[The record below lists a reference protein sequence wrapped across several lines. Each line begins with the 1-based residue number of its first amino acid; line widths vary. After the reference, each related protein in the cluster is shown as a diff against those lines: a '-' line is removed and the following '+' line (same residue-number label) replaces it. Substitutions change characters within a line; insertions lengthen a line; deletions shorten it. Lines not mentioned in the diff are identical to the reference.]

1 MKALPVFQLA
11 ETELRTGTSLVEASA
26 GTGKTFTIAGLFLR
40 LILEKN
46 LSVREILV
54 VTYTVAATEEL
65 RHRIRSTLAKA
76 LQAFTT
82 GASNDPFL
90 RALLTRQPDQ
100 RPDLIARLDRA
111 LYGFDEAPI
120 YTIHGF
126 CQRVLRDRAFE
137 TGNLFD
143 TELVTDQTPLL
154 RQLVEDYWRK
164 QFYRAG
170 KVPVVFALKNGLSP
184 DGLLPL
190 VRSSLPHPFLKL
202 LSPVDGQTPGSLA
215 AVLEATFAS
224 LREVWREEKDTIRDH
239 FGGGAKWANKP
250 YNDEAAM
257 ADAFRQ
263 LDSCLGAPEF
273 SASALDALQL
283 FRKSAIAAKV
293 SKKSKGSAP
302 AHPFFDLCEELSRA
316 EAHFVISVKLGALH
330 YVRQELPRRKDELKI
345 QFFDDLLTRLH
356 SALAG
361 SGGACTSRRSAG
373 REQRAV
379 GSPSPPLEE
388 RAGERRHPLS
398 AAVHG
403 DLPAGD
409 RANRAGALAENK
421 GLLSL
426 ALSSKG
432 GEGNGAAASEHGDA
446 CKEQNGSALA
456 GLLRRQYVAALIDE
470 FQDTDP
476 LQYDIFSRV
485 FAGPENYLFL
495 IGDPKQAIYGFR
507 GADIFTYLKARQHS
521 DQAYTLKENWRSEAG
536 LVQSVNT
543 VFGTPAQPFVFPG
556 IEFRAVEAK
565 GEADKKP
572 LTMAGQAQP
581 PFQIWFWRRTGGD
594 ITKGAANELLPSV
607 VATEIVTLLNGHTAL
622 GDRKLL
628 PEDVAVLVPE
638 NRQAQLVQDTLSQRG
653 VPSVLYTSAS
663 LFDSREVV
671 ETQRVLAAI
680 ADPTHESQ
688 LMAALGTDL
697 LGFTGAR
704 IEATAKDETEWQ
716 QILEH
721 FRGYLD
727 LWLQRG
733 FIQMFR
739 SFMQREQVRPRL
751 LAFPDGERRLTNLLH
766 LSEVLHRASVE
777 HRLGVSGLLKWLGEQ
792 RESGDQV
799 AEEHQLRLETD
810 EKAVKL
816 VTIHKSKG
824 LEYSVVFCPFS
835 WKGANIEHGGEEQV
849 FFHEQGDGNL
859 VRDLGSA
866 DYDAHKQQARVER
879 LAENVRLLYVALTR
893 AKHRC
898 YFVWGAFRDAA
909 TSAPAWLLHPPPNPE
924 PDPVAAQEEH
934 FPQLDDDRLLD
945 DLTKLAEQ
953 STGPS
958 GQPTIAA
965 CDLPQATDTAF
976 RIPSPA
982 LAGTLSPSD
991 GERDGVRGPTLV
1003 TGSPLVPASGS
1014 AGPTLDYRRFTGTI
1028 ARDWRI
1034 SSFTSL
1040 TANQGEELPDHD
1052 ALGAEP
1058 RGELPASGIF
1068 AFPRG
1073 AKPGT
1078 CLHKILELLEFT
1090 QWNQPAAASL
1100 VREQLRAHGLPE
1112 AEFTDILVAMLG
1124 QVMTAPLDPS
1134 IPNLTLARITAAQ
1147 RLQELEFYFPLQ
1159 RIAPEMIR
1167 TLLQEHPLPGADDA
1181 GSREPGGFSFTPVQ
1195 GMLKGFI
1202 DLVFEFEGRYYL
1214 VDWKSNFLGDRVQDY
1229 GPATLAGEIRRRHY
1243 YFQYQL
1249 YTAALDRYLRLRLPG
1264 YRYDQHFGGVY
1275 YLFLRGIDPARP
1287 GFGIYRDRLK
1297 EPFVRRLNSLLTGT
1311 AAAEGK
1317 ARD

>member
-1 MKALPVFQLA
+1 MKSVPVFQLA

-65 RHRIRSTLAKA
+65 RHRIRLTLAKA

-82 GASNDPFL
+82 GASDDAFL
-90 RALLTRQPDQ
+90 RALLSRQAEH
-100 RPDLIARLDRA
+100 RADLAARLDRA

-170 KVPVVFALKNGLSP
+170 RIPVIFALKNGLRP
-184 DGLLPL
+184 EGLLPL
-190 VRSSLPHPFLKL
+190 VRTSLPHPFLKL
-202 LSPVDGQTPGSLA
+202 LSPVDDQTPESLA
-215 AVLEATFAS
+215 AALEATFTS
-224 LREVWREEKDTIRDH
+224 LRGVWRQEKDAIRSH
-239 FGGGAKWANKP
+239 FGSGARWANKP
-250 YNDEAAM
+250 YNDDEAM
-257 ADAFRQ
+257 TNAFRQ

-273 SASALDALQL
+273 PPSALDALRL

-293 SKKSKGSAP
+293 FKKAKVPVP
-302 AHPFFDLCEELSRA
+302 AHAFFDLCEELSRV
-316 EAHFVISVKLGALH
+316 EEHYVIGVKLGALH
-330 YVRQELPRRKDELKI
+330 YVRQELPRRKDELKV

-361 SGGACTSRRSAG
+361 TGG
-373 REQRAV
+373 
-379 GSPSPPLEE
+379 P
-388 RAGERRHPLS
+388 
-398 AAVHG
+398 
-403 DLPAGD
+403 
-409 RANRAGALAENK
+409 ALA
-421 GLLSL
+421 
-426 ALSSKG
+426 A
-432 GEGNGAAASEHGDA
+432 
-446 CKEQNGSALA
+446 
-456 GLLRRQYVAALIDE
+456 LLRRQYVAALIDE

-485 FAGPENYLFL
+485 FTAPEKPTQLVGQASRLSSGHLAPGADNAGEAPRAAGETSAPLPEQLPKNYLFL

-521 DQAYTLKENWRSEAG
+521 HQDYTLKENWRSEAG
-536 LVQSVNT
+536 LVRSVNAL
-543 VFGTPAQPFVFPG
+543 FSAPARPFVFPG
-556 IEFRAVEAK
+556 IEFHPVEAK
-565 GEADKKP
+565 GEADKTPFKV
-572 LTMAGQAQP
+572 AGQAQP
-581 PFQIWFWRRTGGD
+581 PFQIWFWRRTRAEINRGD
-594 ITKGAANELLPSV
+594 ADKLLPPV
-607 VATEIVTLLNGHTAL
+607 VATEIVALLNGHTTL
-622 GDRKLL
+622 GDRRLL
-628 PEDVAVLVPE
+628 PEDIAVLVPE
-638 NRQAQLVQDTLSQRG
+638 NRQAQLVQDALSRRN

-697 LGFTGAR
+697 VGFTGAR
-704 IEATAKDETEWQ
+704 IEAVAKQETPWQ
-716 QILEH
+716 QILER
-721 FRGYLD
+721 FRDYLD

-739 SFMQREQVRPRL
+739 SFMLREQVRPRL

-777 HRLGVSGLLKWLGEQ
+777 NRLGVSGLLKWLGEQ
-792 RESGDQV
+792 RELKGQP

-824 LEYSVVFCPFS
+824 LEYPVVFCPFS

-849 FFHEQGDGNL
+849 FFHEQGDGRL

-909 TSAPAWLLHPPPNPE
+909 TSAPSWLLHPPPNPG
-924 PDPVAAQEEH
+924 PDPISAQEEH
-934 FPQLDDDRLLD
+934 FPQLDDNQLLD
-945 DLTKLAEQ
+945 DLGKLAGQ
-953 STGPS
+953 SCGPD
-958 GQPTIAA
+958 GQPTVAVH
-965 CDLPQATDTAF
+965 DLPQATDTAF
-976 RIPSPA
+976 TVPSPA
-982 LAGTLSPSD
+982 LMGTLSPSD
-991 GERDGVRGPTLV
+991 GEREGVRGPTQV
-1003 TGSPLVPASGS
+1003 TGSPSAPAAGS
-1014 AGPTLDYRRFTGTI
+1014 AGLMLDYRRFTGVI

-1052 ALGAEP
+1052 ALGAGA
-1058 RGELPASGIF
+1058 RSELPATGIF
-1068 AFPRG
+1068 AFPGG

-1078 CLHKILELLEFT
+1078 CLHKILEKLEFT
-1090 QWNQPAAASL
+1090 QWNQPPAATL
-1100 VREQLRAHGLPE
+1100 VREQL
-1112 AEFTDILVAMLG
+1112 
-1124 QVMTAPLDPS
+1124 
-1134 IPNLTLARITAAQ
+1134 Q
-1147 RLQELEFYFPLQ
+1147 RPWPAGGRVHQYP
-1159 RIAPEMIR
+1159 RR
-1167 TLLQEHPLPGADDA
+1167 DA
-1181 GSREPGGFSFTPVQ
+1181 GQGDDRSAGPTRPHSDPGENHGS
-1195 GMLKGFI
+1195 
-1202 DLVFEFEGRYYL
+1202 
-1214 VDWKSNFLGDRVQDY
+1214 
-1229 GPATLAGEIRRRHY
+1229 
-1243 YFQYQL
+1243 
-1249 YTAALDRYLRLRLPG
+1249 
-1264 YRYDQHFGGVY
+1264 
-1275 YLFLRGIDPARP
+1275 
-1287 GFGIYRDRLK
+1287 
-1297 EPFVRRLNSLLTGT
+1297 
-1311 AAAEGK
+1311 AAAPRTRVLLPPPAYRTGN
-1317 ARD
+1317 APDVAPGTSPSRR

>member
-1 MKALPVFQLA
+1 
-11 ETELRTGTSLVEASA
+11 
-26 GTGKTFTIAGLFLR
+26 
-40 LILEKN
+40 
-46 LSVREILV
+46 
-54 VTYTVAATEEL
+54 
-65 RHRIRSTLAKA
+65 
-76 LQAFTT
+76 
-82 GASNDPFL
+82 
-90 RALLTRQPDQ
+90 
-100 RPDLIARLDRA
+100 
-111 LYGFDEAPI
+111 
-120 YTIHGF
+120 
-126 CQRVLRDRAFE
+126 
-137 TGNLFD
+137 
-143 TELVTDQTPLL
+143 
-154 RQLVEDYWRK
+154 
-164 QFYRAG
+164 
-170 KVPVVFALKNGLSP
+170 
-184 DGLLPL
+184 
-190 VRSSLPHPFLKL
+190 
-202 LSPVDGQTPGSLA
+202 
-215 AVLEATFAS
+215 
-224 LREVWREEKDTIRDH
+224 
-239 FGGGAKWANKP
+239 
-250 YNDEAAM
+250 
-257 ADAFRQ
+257 
-263 LDSCLGAPEF
+263 
-273 SASALDALQL
+273 LDALQL

-293 SKKSKGSAP
+293 SKRAKGLAP
-302 AHPFFDLCEELSRA
+302 VHPFFDLCEELSRA
-316 EAHFVISVKLGALH
+316 EAHYVISVKLGALH

-356 SALAG
+356 SSLAG
-361 SGGACTSRRSAG
+361 TGGPCTSRAPAG
-373 REQRAV
+373 LDQPTV

-388 RAGERRHPLS
+388 RAGERRPTL
-398 AAVHG
+398 AAGVRS
-403 DLPAGD
+403 DIPAGGHTGTT
-409 RANRAGALAENK
+409 RALAENH

-426 ALSSKG
+426 SLSSKG
-432 GEGNGAAASEHGDA
+432 GEGNSAAAREHRDA
-446 CKEQNGSALA
+446 FKERSGVALA
-456 GLLRRQYVAALIDE
+456 ALLRRQYVAALIDE

-521 DQAYTLKENWRSEAG
+521 DQAYTLAENWRSEAG
-536 LVQSVNT
+536 LVRSVNA
-543 VFGTPAQPFVFPG
+543 VFGAPARPFVFPG
-556 IEFRAVEAK
+556 IQFHSVEAK

-572 LTMAGQAQP
+572 LKVGGQAQP
-581 PFQIWFWRRTGGD
+581 PFQVWFWRRTGSD

-607 VATEIVTLLNGHTAL
+607 VATEIVRLLNGDTAL

-628 PEDVAVLVPE
+628 PEDIAVLVPQ
-638 NRQAQLVQDTLSQRG
+638 NRQAQLVQDALSRRS

-697 LGFTGAR
+697 IGFTGPR

-777 HRLGVSGLLKWLGEQ
+777 NRLGVSGLLKWLGEQ
-792 RESGDQV
+792 RELEGQ
-799 AEEHQLRLETD
+799 APEEHQLRLETD

-866 DYDAHKQQARVER
+866 DYDAHKQHARVER

-924 PDPVAAQEEH
+924 PDPVTAQEEH
-934 FPQLDDDRLLD
+934 FPQLDDNQLLD
-945 DLTKLAEQ
+945 DLTKLAAQ
-953 STGPS
+953 STGLD
-958 GQPTIAA
+958 GQPTITVG
-965 CDLPQATDTAF
+965 DLPQSTETAYT
-976 RIPSPA
+976 IPSPA

-991 GERDGVRGPTLV
+991 GEREGVRGPTLL
-1003 TGSPLVPASGS
+1003 PAPAPVPAAGS
-1014 AGPTLDYRRFTGTI
+1014 AGLTLDYRQFTGTI

-1052 ALGAEP
+1052 ALGADA

-1078 CLHKILELLEFT
+1078 CLHKILEKLEFT
-1090 QWNQPAAASL
+1090 QWNQPVAATI

-1124 QVMTAPLDPS
+1124 KVMTAPLDANVPG
-1134 IPNLTLARITAAQ
+1134 LTLASITAAQ
-1147 RLQELEFYFPLQ
+1147 RLNEIEFYFPLQ
-1159 RIAPEMIR
+1159 RIAPDMFR
-1167 TLLQEHPLPGADDA
+1167 TLLQEHPLPGADDV

-1214 VDWKSNFLGDRVQDY
+1214 ADWKSNWLGSRVEDY
-1229 GPATLAGEIRRRHY
+1229 GPAALAGEIRHRHY

-1249 YTAALDRYLRLRLPG
+1249 YTAALDRYLHLRLPG
-1264 YRYDQHFGGVY
+1264 YRYEQHFGGVY

-1287 GFGIYRDRLK
+1287 GFGIYRDRLE
-1297 EPFVRRLNSLLTGT
+1297 EPFVRRLNDLLTGR
-1311 AAAEGK
+1311 AGEEG
-1317 ARD
+1317 RGHD

>member
-1 MKALPVFQLA
+1 MKDVPVFQVA
-11 ETELRTGTSLVEASA
+11 ETELRRGTSLVEASA

-65 RHRIRSTLAKA
+65 RYRIRQTLAKA
-76 LQAFTT
+76 LQAFTS
-82 GASNDPFL
+82 GATDDAFL
-90 RALLTRQPDQ
+90 RALVTRHADQ
-100 RPDLIARLDRA
+100 RADLAARLDRA

-143 TELVTDQTPLL
+143 TELVTDQAPLL

-164 QFYRAG
+164 QFYLAG
-170 KVPVVFALKNGLSP
+170 RIPVIFALKNGLSP

-190 VRSSLPHPFLKL
+190 VRTSLPHPFLKL
-202 LSPVDGQTPGSLA
+202 LSPVDDQSPESLA
-215 AVLEATFAS
+215 AGIEAAFS
-224 LREVWREEKDTIRDH
+224 SMREIWRAQKDAIRGH
-239 FGGGAKWANKP
+239 FGSGAKWANKP
-250 YNDEAAM
+250 YNNDEAM

-263 LDSCLGAPEF
+263 LDNCLGAPEF
-273 SASALDALQL
+273 SPSALDALQL
-283 FRKSAIAAKV
+283 FRQSALAQKV
-293 SKKSKGSAP
+293 SKKAKLPPP
-302 AHPFFDLCEELSRA
+302 AHPFFDLCDELALAEE
-316 EAHFVISVKLGALH
+316 HYVIGVKLGALH
-330 YVRQELPRRKDELKI
+330 YVRRELPQRKDELKI

-356 SALAG
+356 GALAG
-361 SGGACTSRRSAG
+361 AGG
-373 REQRAV
+373 
-379 GSPSPPLEE
+379 P
-388 RAGERRHPLS
+388 
-398 AAVHG
+398 
-403 DLPAGD
+403 
-409 RANRAGALAENK
+409 ALAT
-421 GLLSL
+421 
-426 ALSSKG
+426 
-432 GEGNGAAASEHGDA
+432 
-446 CKEQNGSALA
+446 
-456 GLLRRQYVAALIDE
+456 LLRQQYVAALIDE

-476 LQYDIFSRV
+476 LQYNIFSRV
-485 FAGPENYLFL
+485 FTGPENYLFL

-536 LVQSVNT
+536 LVRSVNA
-543 VFGTPAQPFVFPG
+543 VFGASAQPFVFPG
-556 IEFRAVEAK
+556 IQFQAVEAK

-572 LTMAGQAQP
+572 LKADGRAQP
-581 PFQIWFWRRTGGD
+581 PFQIWFWRRPGGD
-594 ITKGAANELLPSV
+594 INKGAANELLPSV
-607 VATEIVTLLNGHTAL
+607 VATEIVALLNGQTTL

-638 NRQAQLVQDTLSQRG
+638 NRQAQLVQDALSLRN

-704 IEATAKDETEWQ
+704 IEGVVKQETEWQ
-716 QILEH
+716 QILAR
-721 FRGYLD
+721 FRDYLD

-739 SFMQREQVRPRL
+739 SFVQREQVRPRL

-766 LSEVLHRASVE
+766 LAEVLHRASVE
-777 HRLGVSGLLKWLGEQ
+777 NRLGISGLLKWIGEQ
-792 RESGDQV
+792 RDLGGQP

-849 FFHEQGDGNL
+849 FFHEHGDGNL
-859 VRDLGSA
+859 VRDLGSP
-866 DYDAHKQQARVER
+866 DYEAHKRQARVER

-909 TSAPAWLLHPPPNPE
+909 TSAPAWLLHPPPQPE
-924 PDPVAAQEEH
+924 PDPVVAQEEH
-934 FPQLDDDRLLD
+934 FPQLDDNQLLD
-945 DLTKLAEQ
+945 DLSKLADQ
-953 STGPS
+953 SSGPA
-958 GQPTIAA
+958 GRPTIVVR
-965 CDLPQATDTAF
+965 DLPLPADTTFAV
-976 RIPSPA
+976 S
-982 LAGTLSPSD
+982 S
-991 GERDGVRGPTLV
+991 
-1003 TGSPLVPASGS
+1003 S
-1014 AGPTLDYRRFTGTI
+1014 AGPALDCRRFTGAI

-1052 ALGAEP
+1052 ALGLDA
-1058 RGELPASGIF
+1058 RGELPTSGIF

-1078 CLHKILELLEFT
+1078 CLHKIIEKLEFT
-1090 QWNQPAAASL
+1090 QWNQPAAAAL
-1100 VREQLRAHGLPE
+1100 VREQLHAHGLPE
-1112 AEFTDILVAMLG
+1112 AEFTNLLVEALG
-1124 QVMTAPLDPS
+1124 KVMTAPLDQKIPS
-1134 IPNLTLARITAAQ
+1134 LTLAKITAAQ
-1147 RLQELEFYFPLQ
+1147 RLHELEFYFPLQ
-1159 RIAPEMIR
+1159 RISPELIR
-1167 TLLQEHPLPGADDA
+1167 TLLQEHPLPGADDPD
-1181 GSREPGGFSFTPVQ
+1181 SSEPGGFSFAPVQ

-1214 VDWKSNFLGDRVQDY
+1214 VDWKSNWLGNRVEDY
-1229 GPATLAGEIRRRHY
+1229 GPAALAGEIRCRHY

-1264 YRYDQHFGGVY
+1264 YRYEQHFGGVY

-1287 GFGIYRDRLK
+1287 GFGIYRDRL
-1297 EPFVRRLNSLLTGT
+1297 EGPFVRRLNKLLTGT
-1311 AAAEGK
+1311 VGGK
-1317 ARD
+1317 GRGHD

>member
-1 MKALPVFQLA
+1 MKAIPVFKLI

-65 RHRIRSTLAKA
+65 RHRIRHTLAKA

-82 GASNDPFL
+82 GASDDAFV
-90 RALLTRQPDQ
+90 RALVARHADQ
-100 RPDLIARLDRA
+100 RADLAARLDRA

-164 QFYRAG
+164 QFYRVD
-170 KVPVVFALKNGLSP
+170 KIPVIFALKNGLSP
-184 DGLLPL
+184 NSLLPL
-190 VRSSLPHPFLKL
+190 VRTCLPHPFLKL
-202 LSPVDGQTPGSLA
+202 LSPVDEQTPDSLA
-215 AVLEATFAS
+215 RALEEAFSS
-224 LREVWREEKDTIRDH
+224 LSDLWCEQKDIIRGH
-239 FGGGAKWANKP
+239 FGNGAKWANKP
-250 YNDEAAM
+250 YDDDEAM
-257 ADAFRQ
+257 ADAFHQ
-263 LDSCLGAPEF
+263 LDICLGAPEVPP
-273 SASALDALQL
+273 SALDALQL
-283 FRKSAIAAKV
+283 FRKSAMAEKV
-293 SKKSKGSAP
+293 SRKAKLAPP
-302 AHPFFDLCEELSRA
+302 AHLFFELCDELARA
-316 EAHFVISVKLGALH
+316 EEHYIIGVKLGALH
-330 YVRQELPRRKDELKI
+330 YVRKELPHRKAELKI

-361 SGGACTSRRSAG
+361 TG
-373 REQRAV
+373 
-379 GSPSPPLEE
+379 
-388 RAGERRHPLS
+388 
-398 AAVHG
+398 
-403 DLPAGD
+403 
-409 RANRAGALAENK
+409 
-421 GLLSL
+421 
-426 ALSSKG
+426 
-432 GEGNGAAASEHGDA
+432 
-446 CKEQNGSALA
+446 GSALA
-456 GLLRRQYVAALIDE
+456 ALLRRQYVAALIDE

-485 FAGPENYLFL
+485 FTGPENYLFL

-507 GADIFTYLKARQHS
+507 GADIFTYLNARQHS

-536 LVQSVNT
+536 LVRSVNA
-543 VFGTPAQPFVFPG
+543 VFNAPTQPFVFPG
-556 IEFRAVEAK
+556 IEFQPVEAK
-565 GEADKKP
+565 GEADKQP
-572 LTMAGQAQP
+572 LKLDGCAQP
-581 PFQIWFWRRTGGD
+581 PFQLWFWRRTGAEINKGD
-594 ITKGAANELLPSV
+594 ADKLLPSV
-607 VATEIVTLLNGHTAL
+607 VATEIVGLLNGNTAL

-628 PEDVAVLVPE
+628 PEDIAVLVPE
-638 NRQAQLVQDTLSQRG
+638 NRQAQLVQDALSQRN

-663 LFDSREVV
+663 LLGSREVV
-671 ETQRVLAAI
+671 DTQRVLAAI

-697 LGFTGAR
+697 VGFTGSR
-704 IEATAKDETEWQ
+704 IEAVVKQETEWQ
-716 QILEH
+716 QILER

-766 LSEVLHRASVE
+766 LSEVLHRASTE
-777 HRLGVSGLLKWLGEQ
+777 NRLGVSGLLKWISEQ
-792 RESGDQV
+792 QKPGDQV

-810 EKAVKL
+810 ENAVKL

-824 LEYSVVFCPFS
+824 LEYSIVFCPFS

-849 FFHEQGDGNL
+849 FFHEHGDGNL
-859 VRDLGSA
+859 VRDLGGP
-866 DYDAHKQQARVER
+866 DYDAHRQRARVER

-898 YFVWGAFRDAA
+898 YFVWGGFRDAA

-934 FPQLDDDRLLD
+934 FPQLDDNQLLD
-945 DLTKLAEQ
+945 NLGKLAGQ
-953 STGPS
+953 SSGPD
-958 GQPTIAA
+958 GQPTIAVR
-965 CDLPQATDTAF
+965 DLPQLADAAF
-976 RIPSPA
+976 TVPS
-982 LAGTLSPSD
+982 
-991 GERDGVRGPTLV
+991 
-1003 TGSPLVPASGS
+1003 S
-1014 AGPTLDYRRFTGTI
+1014 AGPALDFRRFTGAI

-1040 TANQGEELPDHD
+1040 TTNQGEELPDRD
-1052 ALGAEP
+1052 ALNAGSRAEFAAGIVAAQLVGQASRLSGGRLV
-1058 RGELPASGIF
+1058 RGPGNAGQTPHATGETPAPLSEQLTGIF
-1068 AFPRG
+1068 AFPGG

-1078 CLHKILELLEFT
+1078 CLHKILEKLEFT
-1090 QWNQPAAASL
+1090 QWNQPPAAAL

-1112 AEFTDILVAMLG
+1112 AEFADILVEMLG
-1124 QVMTAPLDPS
+1124 KVMTAPLDPG
-1134 IPNLTLARITAAQ
+1134 IPALTLARIPAAQ

-1159 RIAPEMIR
+1159 RISPDLIR
-1167 TLLQEHPLPGADDA
+1167 TLLLEHPLPGVDD
-1181 GSREPGGFSFTPVQ
+1181 GGNREPGGFSFAPVQ

-1214 VDWKSNFLGDRVQDY
+1214 VDWKSNLLGNRVEDY
-1229 GPATLAGEIRRRHY
+1229 GPAALVSEIRRRHY

-1275 YLFLRGIDPARP
+1275 YLFLRGIDLARP
-1287 GFGIYRDRLK
+1287 GFGIYRDRL
-1297 EPFVRRLNSLLTGT
+1297 EESFVRRLNSLLTGAPT
-1311 AAAEGK
+1311 AEG
-1317 ARD
+1317 R

>member
-1 MKALPVFQLA
+1 MKAIPVFQVA

-65 RHRIRSTLAKA
+65 RNRIRHTIAKA

-82 GASNDPFL
+82 GVSDDAFL
-90 RALLTRQPDQ
+90 RALLAKHADQ
-100 RPDLIARLDRA
+100 RADLAARLDRG

-126 CQRVLRDRAFE
+126 CERVLRDRAFE

-170 KVPVVFALKNGLSP
+170 KIPVVFALKNRLSP
-184 DGLLPL
+184 EGLLPL
-190 VRSSLPHPFLKL
+190 IRTSLLHPFLKL
-202 LSPVDGQTPGSLA
+202 LSPVDDQRPDSLA
-215 AVLEATFAS
+215 AALEAAFTS
-224 LREVWREEKDTIRDH
+224 LREVWRAQKDAIRGH
-239 FGGGAKWANKP
+239 FGSGAKWANKP
-250 YNDEAAM
+250 YNDDEAM
-257 ADAFRQ
+257 AEAFRQ

-273 SASALDALQL
+273 APSALDALRL
-283 FRKSAIAAKV
+283 FRKSAMAEKV
-293 SKKSKGSAP
+293 SKKAEVPPP
-302 AHPFFDLCEELSRA
+302 AHPFFNLCDELARA
-316 EAHFVISVKLGALH
+316 EEQYVIGVRLGALH
-330 YVRQELPRRKDELKI
+330 YVRQKLPRRKDELKV
-345 QFFDDLLTRLH
+345 QFFDDLLTRLQN
-356 SALAG
+356 ALAG
-361 SGGACTSRRSAG
+361 AGGPR
-373 REQRAV
+373 
-379 GSPSPPLEE
+379 
-388 RAGERRHPLS
+388 
-398 AAVHG
+398 
-403 DLPAGD
+403 
-409 RANRAGALAENK
+409 LA
-421 GLLSL
+421 S
-426 ALSSKG
+426 
-432 GEGNGAAASEHGDA
+432 
-446 CKEQNGSALA
+446 
-456 GLLRRQYVAALIDE
+456 LLRRQYVAALIDE

-476 LQYDIFSRV
+476 LQYEIFSRV
-485 FAGPENYLFL
+485 FMGPENYLFL

-507 GADIFTYLKARQHS
+507 GADIFTYLKARRHS

-536 LVQSVNT
+536 LVRSVNA
-543 VFGTPAQPFVFPG
+543 VFSAPAQPFVFPG
-556 IEFRAVEAK
+556 IEFHPVEAK
-565 GEADKKP
+565 GEADKQPFKVD
-572 LTMAGQAQP
+572 GRAQP
-581 PFQIWFWRRTGGD
+581 PFQLWFWRRTGAG
-594 ITKGAANELLPSV
+594 INKGAADKLLPSV
-607 VATEIVTLLNGHTAL
+607 VATEIVELLSRHTAL
-622 GDRKLL
+622 GDRKLV
-628 PEDVAVLVPE
+628 PEDIAVLVPE
-638 NRQAQLVQDTLSQRG
+638 NRQAQLVQDALSRRN

-697 LGFTGAR
+697 VGFTGAR
-704 IEATAKDETEWQ
+704 IEAMAKHETEWQ
-716 QILEH
+716 QILAH
-721 FRGYLD
+721 FRDYLD

-739 SFMQREQVRPRL
+739 SFMQLEQVRPRL

-777 HRLGVSGLLKWLGEQ
+777 NRLGVSGLLKWISEQ
-792 RESGDQV
+792 WEPGDQV

-816 VTIHKSKG
+816 VTLHKSKG

-849 FFHEQGDGNL
+849 FFHEHGDGNL
-859 VRDLGSA
+859 VRDLGSP
-866 DYDAHKQQARVER
+866 DYDANKQQACVER

-909 TSAPAWLLHPPPNPE
+909 TSAPAWLLHPPPNPK

-934 FPQLDDDRLLD
+934 FPQLDDNQLLD
-945 DLTKLAEQ
+945 DLSKLAEQ
-953 STGPS
+953 SSRPDGKA
-958 GQPTIAA
+958 TIAVR
-965 CDLPQATDTAF
+965 DLPQPADTAF
-976 RIPSPA
+976 AVSSSTGPA
-982 LAGTLSPSD
+982 
-991 GERDGVRGPTLV
+991 
-1003 TGSPLVPASGS
+1003 
-1014 AGPTLDYRRFTGTI
+1014 LDYRRFTGAI

-1052 ALGAEP
+1052 ALGAEV

-1078 CLHKILELLEFT
+1078 CLHKILEKLEFT
-1090 QWNQPAAASL
+1090 QWNQPPAAAL
-1100 VREQLRAHGLPE
+1100 VREQLHVHGLPK
-1112 AEFTDILVAMLG
+1112 AEFTDILVEMLG
-1124 QVMTAPLDPS
+1124 KVMTASLDTG
-1134 IPNLTLARITAAQ
+1134 IPTLTLAKITAAQ
-1147 RLQELEFYFPLQ
+1147 RLNELEFYFPLQ
-1159 RIAPEMIR
+1159 RIAPDMIR
-1167 TLLQEHPLPGADDA
+1167 TLLQEYPLPGADDT
-1181 GSREPGGFSFTPVQ
+1181 GSREPGGFSFAPVQ
-1195 GMLKGFI
+1195 GMLKGYI

-1214 VDWKSNFLGDRVQDY
+1214 VDWKSNWLGNQVEDY
-1229 GPATLAGEIRRRHY
+1229 GPAALAGEIRRRHY

-1264 YRYDQHFGGVY
+1264 YRYEAHFGGVY

-1287 GFGIYRDRLK
+1287 GFGIYRDRLE
-1297 EPFVRRLNSLLTGT
+1297 EPFVRKLNRLLTGR
-1311 AAAEGK
+1311 AGEEGG
-1317 ARD
+1317 RHD

>member
-1 MKALPVFQLA
+1 MKPVPVFQLA
-11 ETELRTGTSLVEASA
+11 VAELRTGTSLVEASA

-65 RHRIRSTLAKA
+65 RHRIRRTLANA

-82 GASNDPFL
+82 GASDDPFL
-90 RALLTRQPDQ
+90 RALVARHVDQ
-100 RPDLIARLDRA
+100 RADLEARLDRA

-170 KVPVVFALKNGLSP
+170 KIPVIFALKNGLSP
-184 DGLLPL
+184 EGLLPL

-202 LSPVDGQTPGSLA
+202 LSPVDDQTPDSLA
-215 AVLEATFAS
+215 AALEAIFTS
-224 LREVWREEKDTIRDH
+224 LREVWHEEKGAIRSH
-239 FGGGAKWANKP
+239 FGSGAKWANKP
-250 YNDEAAM
+250 YNDDEAM

-263 LDSCLGAPEF
+263 LDLCLGAPEF
-273 SASALDALQL
+273 PPSALDALQL

-293 SKKSKGSAP
+293 SKRAKGPTP
-302 AHPFFDLCEELSRA
+302 AHRFFDLCEGLARA
-316 EAHFVISVKLGALH
+316 EEHYVIGVKLGALH
-330 YVRQELPRRKDELKI
+330 YVRQELPGRKDELKV

-356 SALAG
+356 SALVDAGG
-361 SGGACTSRRSAG
+361 SG
-373 REQRAV
+373 
-379 GSPSPPLEE
+379 L
-388 RAGERRHPLS
+388 
-398 AAVHG
+398 AA
-403 DLPAGD
+403 
-409 RANRAGALAENK
+409 
-421 GLLSL
+421 
-426 ALSSKG
+426 
-432 GEGNGAAASEHGDA
+432 
-446 CKEQNGSALA
+446 
-456 GLLRRQYVAALIDE
+456 LLRRQYVAALIDE

-521 DQAYTLKENWRSEAG
+521 DQSYTLKENWRSEVG

-543 VFGTPAQPFVFPG
+543 LFGTPARPFVFPG
-556 IEFRAVEAK
+556 IEFHAVEAK

-572 LTMAGQAQP
+572 LIVDGQAQP
-581 PFQIWFWRRTGGD
+581 PFQIWFWRRAGGD
-594 ITKGAANELLPSV
+594 ITKGAANELLPPV
-607 VATEIVTLLNGHTAL
+607 VATEIVALLNGHTAL

-628 PEDVAVLVPE
+628 TEDIAVLVPE
-638 NRQAQLVQDTLSQRG
+638 NRQAQLVQDALSQRS

-697 LGFTGAR
+697 VGFTGSR

-777 HRLGVSGLLKWLGEQ
+777 NRLGVSGLLKWLGEQ
-792 RESGDQV
+792 RELEGQV

-849 FFHEQGDGNL
+849 FFHEQGDGSL

-866 DYDAHKQQARVER
+866 DYDVHKQQARVER

-909 TSAPAWLLHPPPNPE
+909 TSAPAWLLHPPPNPD

-934 FPQLDDDRLLD
+934 FPQLDDDALLA
-945 DLTKLAEQ
+945 DLTKLADQ
-953 STGPS
+953 STGPN

-965 CDLPQATDTAF
+965 HDLPQPADTVFVA
-976 RIPSPA
+976 PS
-982 LAGTLSPSD
+982 
-991 GERDGVRGPTLV
+991 
-1003 TGSPLVPASGS
+1003 S
-1014 AGPTLDYRRFTGTI
+1014 AGPTLDYRRFTSNI
-1028 ARDWRI
+1028 ARDWRV

-1052 ALGAEP
+1052 ALGGDA
-1058 RGELPASGIF
+1058 RAELPTSGIF

-1078 CLHKILELLEFT
+1078 CLHKILEELEFT
-1090 QWNQPAAASL
+1090 QWNQPASVTL

-1112 AEFTDILVAMLG
+1112 NEFTDILVAMLG
-1124 QVMTAPLDPS
+1124 KVITAPLDPG
-1134 IPNLTLARITAAQ
+1134 IPGLTLANITEAQ
-1147 RLQELEFYFPLQ
+1147 RLNELEFYFPLQ
-1159 RIAPEMIR
+1159 RIAPDMLR
-1167 TLLQEHPLPGADDA
+1167 TLLQEHALPGADDA
-1181 GSREPGGFSFTPVQ
+1181 GSREPGGFSFAPVQ

-1202 DLVFEFEGRYYL
+1202 DLVFEFEDRYYL
-1214 VDWKSNFLGDRVQDY
+1214 ADWKSNWLGSQVEDY
-1229 GPATLAGEIRRRHY
+1229 SPAALAGEIRRRHY

-1287 GFGIYRDRLK
+1287 GFGIYRDRL
-1297 EPFVRRLNSLLTGT
+1297 EETFVRRLNGLLTGT
-1311 AAAEGK
+1311 AAAEGN
-1317 ARD
+1317 AHV

>member
-1 MKALPVFQLA
+1 VKPVPVFQLA
-11 ETELRTGTSLVEASA
+11 ETELRIGTSLVEASA

-54 VTYTVAATEEL
+54 VTYTVAATGEL
-65 RHRIRSTLAKA
+65 RHRIRHTLAKA
-76 LQAFTT
+76 LQAFAT
-82 GASNDPFL
+82 GASDDAFL
-90 RALLTRQPDQ
+90 RALVTKHADQ
-100 RPDLIARLDRA
+100 RTDLAARLDRA

-164 QFYRAG
+164 QFYRAA
-170 KVPVVFALKNGLSP
+170 KIPVIFALKNGLSP
-184 DGLLPL
+184 ERLLPL
-190 VRSSLPHPFLKL
+190 VRTSLPHPFLKL
-202 LSPVDGQTPGSLA
+202 LSPVDDQTPGSLA
-215 AVLEATFAS
+215 AALEATFTS
-224 LREVWREEKDTIRDH
+224 LREVWREEKDAIRSH
-239 FGGGAKWANKP
+239 FGGNAKWANKP
-250 YNDEAAM
+250 YSDEEAM
-257 ADAFRQ
+257 ADAYRQ
-263 LDSCLGAPEF
+263 LDLCLGAPEF
-273 SASALDALQL
+273 PPAALDALQL

-293 SKKSKGSAP
+293 SKRAKLQAP
-302 AHPFFDLCEELSRA
+302 EHRFFDLCEELAHA
-316 EAHFVISVKLGALH
+316 EAHYVIGVKLGALH

-356 SALAG
+356 SGLAG
-361 SGGACTSRRSAG
+361 AGG
-373 REQRAV
+373 
-379 GSPSPPLEE
+379 P
-388 RAGERRHPLS
+388 
-398 AAVHG
+398 
-403 DLPAGD
+403 
-409 RANRAGALAENK
+409 
-421 GLLSL
+421 SL
-426 ALSSKG
+426 A
-432 GEGNGAAASEHGDA
+432 A
-446 CKEQNGSALA
+446 
-456 GLLRRQYVAALIDE
+456 LLRHQYVAALIDE

-476 LQYDIFSRV
+476 LQYEIFSRV

-536 LVQSVNT
+536 LVRSVNT
-543 VFGTPAQPFVFPG
+543 VFGVPARPFVFPA
-556 IEFRAVEAK
+556 IEFHAVEAK

-572 LTMAGQAQP
+572 LTVAGQPQP
-581 PFQIWFWRRTGGD
+581 PFQIWFWWRTGGD

-607 VATEIVTLLNGHTAL
+607 VATEIVALLNGHTNL

-628 PEDVAVLVPE
+628 PEDIAVLVPE
-638 NRQAQLVQDTLSQRG
+638 NRQAQLVQDALSGRS

-663 LFDSREVV
+663 LFDSREVM

-680 ADPTHESQ
+680 ADPAHEAQ

-697 LGFTGAR
+697 IGFTGSR

-716 QILEH
+716 QILER

-727 LWLQRG
+727 LWFQRG

-777 HRLGVSGLLKWLGEQ
+777 NRLGVSGLLKWLGEQ
-792 RESGDQV
+792 RELDGQ
-799 AEEHQLRLETD
+799 APEEHQLRLETD

-824 LEYSVVFCPFS
+824 LEYSIVFCPFS
-835 WKGANIEHGGEEQV
+835 WKGANIEHGGEEQL
-849 FFHEQGDGNL
+849 FYHEQGDGSL

-866 DYDAHKQQARVER
+866 DYEAHKQQARVER

-924 PDPVAAQEEH
+924 PDPVTAQEEH
-934 FPQLDDDRLLD
+934 FPQLDDDQLLA
-945 DLTKLAEQ
+945 DLTKLAAQ
-953 STGPS
+953 SSGPD
-958 GQPTIAA
+958 GQPTIAVG
-965 CDLPQATDTAF
+965 DLPQPADTTF
-976 RIPSPA
+976 TVPS
-982 LAGTLSPSD
+982 
-991 GERDGVRGPTLV
+991 
-1003 TGSPLVPASGS
+1003 S
-1014 AGPTLDYRRFTGTI
+1014 AGPTLDYRRFAGTI

-1052 ALGAEP
+1052 ALGAETH
-1058 RGELPASGIF
+1058 GELPTSGIF

-1078 CLHKILELLEFT
+1078 CLHKILEKLEFT
-1090 QWNQPAAASL
+1090 QWNQPAAATL
-1100 VREQLRAHGLPE
+1100 VHEQLRAHGLPE
-1112 AEFTDILVAMLG
+1112 AEFTNILVEMLG
-1124 QVMTAPLDPS
+1124 KVMTAPLDARVPGLS
-1134 IPNLTLARITAAQ
+1134 LANITAAQ
-1147 RLQELEFYFPLQ
+1147 RLNELEFYFPLQ
-1159 RIAPEMIR
+1159 RIAPDMLR
-1167 TLLQEHPLPGADDA
+1167 ALLQEHPLPGTDDA
-1181 GSREPGGFSFTPVQ
+1181 GSREPGGFSFAPVQ

-1202 DLVFEFEGRYYL
+1202 DLVFEFEGRYYV
-1214 VDWKSNFLGDRVQDY
+1214 VDWKSNFLGSRVEDY
-1229 GPATLAGEIRRRHY
+1229 GPAALAGEIRRRHY
-1243 YFQYQL
+1243 YFQYQI

-1264 YRYDQHFGGVY
+1264 YHYERHFGGVY
-1275 YLFLRGIDPARP
+1275 YLFLRGVDPAQP
-1287 GFGIYRDRLK
+1287 GFGIYRDRLE
-1297 EPFVRRLNSLLTGT
+1297 EPFVRRLNSLLTAT
-1311 AAAEGK
+1311 AGEEG
-1317 ARD
+1317 RGHE

>member
-1 MKALPVFQLA
+1 MKPVPVFQLA
-11 ETELRTGTSLVEASA
+11 ETELRAGASLVEASA

-65 RHRIRSTLAKA
+65 RHRIRHTLARA
-76 LQAFTT
+76 LQAFNT
-82 GASNDPFL
+82 GASDDPFL
-90 RALLTRQPDQ
+90 RALVARQADQ
-100 RPDLIARLDRA
+100 RADFAARLDRA

-170 KVPVVFALKNGLSP
+170 KIPVIFALKNGLSP

-190 VRSSLPHPFLKL
+190 VRTSLPHPFLKL
-202 LSPVDGQTPGSLA
+202 LSPVDGQTPESLA
-215 AVLEATFAS
+215 AALEAAFAS
-224 LREVWREEKDTIRDH
+224 LREIWREQKDAIRSH
-239 FGGGAKWANKP
+239 FGSGAKWANKP
-250 YNDEAAM
+250 YNDDEAM

-263 LDSCLGAPEF
+263 LDRCLGAPEF
-273 SASALDALQL
+273 PPAALDALQL
-283 FRKSAIAAKV
+283 FKKSAIAQKV
-293 SKKSKGSAP
+293 SKKAKGPAP
-302 AHPFFDLCEELSRA
+302 AHRFFDLCDDLSRA
-316 EAHFVISVKLGALH
+316 EEYYIIGVKLGALH
-330 YVRQELPRRKDELKI
+330 YVRQELPRRKDELKV

-361 SGGACTSRRSAG
+361 ADG
-373 REQRAV
+373 
-379 GSPSPPLEE
+379 P
-388 RAGERRHPLS
+388 
-398 AAVHG
+398 
-403 DLPAGD
+403 
-409 RANRAGALAENK
+409 ALA
-421 GLLSL
+421 
-426 ALSSKG
+426 A
-432 GEGNGAAASEHGDA
+432 
-446 CKEQNGSALA
+446 
-456 GLLRRQYVAALIDE
+456 LLRRQYVAALIDE

-476 LQYDIFSRV
+476 LQYEIFSRV
-485 FAGPENYLFL
+485 FTGPENYLFL

-507 GADIFTYLKARQHS
+507 GADIFTYLRASRHS
-521 DQAYTLKENWRSEAG
+521 QQTYTLKENWRSEAS
-536 LVQSVNT
+536 LVRSVNA
-543 VFGTPAQPFVFPG
+543 VFSASARPFVFPG
-556 IEFRAVEAK
+556 IQFHSVDAK

-572 LTMAGQAQP
+572 LTVDGQAQP
-581 PFQIWFWRRTGGD
+581 PFQIWFWRRTGAE
-594 ITKGAANELLPSV
+594 INKGAADKLLPSV
-607 VATEIVTLLNGHTAL
+607 VATEIVELLNGQTAL

-628 PEDVAVLVPE
+628 PEDIAMLVPE
-638 NRQAQLVQDTLSQRG
+638 NRQAQLVQDALNRRN

-671 ETQRVLAAI
+671 ETLRVLAAI

-688 LMAALGTDL
+688 LMAALGTDMVGL
-697 LGFTGAR
+697 TGSQ
-704 IEATAKDETEWQ
+704 IEALAKREGERPREPHLYSGSQAEAVAKQETDWQ
-716 QILEH
+716 QILER

-739 SFMQREQVRPRL
+739 SFMQRQQVRPRL

-766 LSEVLHRASVE
+766 LLEVLHRASVE

-792 RESGDQV
+792 RELEGQV

-835 WKGANIEHGGEEQV
+835 WKGATIEHGGEEQV

-859 VRDLGSA
+859 VRDLGSP

-879 LAENVRLLYVALTR
+879 LAENVRLFYVALTR

-924 PDPVAAQEEH
+924 PDPVTALENH
-934 FPQLDDDRLLD
+934 FPQLDDHQLLD
-945 DLTKLAEQ
+945 DLRKLADQ
-953 STGPS
+953 SSGPD

-965 CDLPQATDTAF
+965 RDLPQPADTAF
-976 RIPSPA
+976 TAPS
-982 LAGTLSPSD
+982 
-991 GERDGVRGPTLV
+991 
-1003 TGSPLVPASGS
+1003 S
-1014 AGPTLDYRRFTGTI
+1014 AGLALDYRRFTRAI

-1052 ALGAEP
+1052 ALGADA
-1058 RGELPASGIF
+1058 RAELPASGIF

-1073 AKPGT
+1073 VKPGT
-1078 CLHKILELLEFT
+1078 CLHKIFEKLDFT
-1090 QWNQPAAASL
+1090 QWNQPAAAAL
-1100 VREQLRAHGLPE
+1100 VREQLHAHGLPE
-1112 AEFTDILVAMLG
+1112 AEFTHILVEMLG
-1124 QVMTAPLDPS
+1124 KVMTAPLDPG
-1134 IPNLTLARITAAQ
+1134 IPTLTLAKITAAQ
-1147 RLQELEFYFPLQ
+1147 RLHELEFYFPLQ
-1159 RIAPEMIR
+1159 RISPEMLR
-1167 TLLQEHPLPGADDA
+1167 PLLQEAYPGRTTGVRPSSGAA
-1181 GSREPGGFSFTPVQ
+1181 TSTNGGGSEFSSEPSGFSFAPGQ

-1202 DLVFEFEGRYYL
+1202 DLVFEFDGRYYL
-1214 VDWKSNFLGDRVQDY
+1214 VDWKSNWLGNRVEDY
-1229 GPATLAGEIRRRHY
+1229 GPAALAGEIRRRYY
-1243 YFQYQL
+1243 YFQCQL

-1264 YRYDQHFGGVY
+1264 YRYDRHFGGAC

-1287 GFGIYRDRLK
+1287 GFGIYRDRLE
-1297 EPFVRRLNSLLTGT
+1297 EPFVRKLNNLLTGT
-1311 AAAEGK
+1311 AATEGQ
-1317 ARD
+1317 AHD